1 MLEFLQ
7 RRWFLLALAVT
18 LLLGAWFYRPLTPMV
33 ERLPRN
39 WLVASVLLAMG
50 LTLRTDAIRA
60 VLSRPLPTLLGVG
73 VNLVILPLL
82 AWAMSPLLSG
92 QLRSGFLV
100 AAAVPCTIA
109 SAAVWTRRAGGNDA
123 IALSVTLIT
132 NLSCFLAT
140 PAWLRWTAGHSTQM
154 AGGFGP
160 MATKLALLV
169 VLPILL
175 AQSLRT
181 IGFVG
186 SWSARHKQELGVYC
200 QLGILAMVLIG
211 AVYSG
216 ATIAHLADGWNLL
229 AGEGALMLVL
239 VALLH
244 LVAWL
249 LADWLAGKL
258 GLSSAEGLAVAFSG
272 SQKTLMVGLAVALDF
287 GGLAVLPL
295 IAYHAIQL
303 LVDTVLA
310 DRYRIGDAASE

>member
-1 MLEFLQ
+1 M
-7 RRWFLLALAVT
+7 
-18 LLLGAWFYRPLTPMV
+18 PLV

-39 WLVASVLLAMG
+39 GLVASVLLAMG

-60 VLSRPLPTLLGVG
+60 VLNRPLPTVLGVG
-73 VNLVILPLL
+73 VNMVLLPLL

-132 NLSCFLAT
+132 NLGCFLAT
-140 PAWLRWTAGHSTQM
+140 PAWLRWTAGHGTQM
-154 AGGFGP
+154 AGDFGP

-181 IGFVG
+181 VGFVS
-186 SWSARHKQELGVYC
+186 SWAARHKQELGVYC
-200 QLGILAMVLIG
+200 QLGILTMVLIG
-211 AVYSG
+211 AVHSG
-216 ATIAHLADGWNLL
+216 ATIAHLADGWKLL

-239 VALLH
+239 VTLLH
-244 LVAWL
+244 LAAWL
-249 LADWLAGKL
+249 LAYWLAGKL
-258 GLSSAEGLAVAFSG
+258 GLTPAEGLAVAFSG

-310 DRYRIGDAASE
+310 DRYRIADAAPE